1 MILIFGLISP
11 SAGRNRI
18 KRGARWPY
26 TRLSRYWIGPKM
38 IKCHFS
44 NFWQKNHLHSL
55 NNSTGFATWFL
66 QITTH
71 KVIQSCA
78 GTFLSARK
86 LFSAEIWK
94 MTWKKKHSV
103 RSTTTRHFDG
113 FFGVMK
119 ESNVPHRFSVK
130 ILAYDDDDYYDSEW
144 LSFWSFED
152 CIKDHIQIT
161 ISDEIKCFGWD
172 KILFRPVIY
181 FWDIAE
187 KCLWDLFSSFLFF
200 KIKLQEI
207 WLNSIDTQLC

>member
-1 MILIFGLISP
+1 
-11 SAGRNRI
+11 
-18 KRGARWPY
+18 
-26 TRLSRYWIGPKM
+26 M

-44 NFWQKNHLHSL
+44 NFFRKKFPSL
-55 NNSTGFATWFL
+55 AKKIACTLWTTL
-66 QITTH
+66 QVLPHDFYKLQPTKSS
-71 KVIQSCA
+71 KVVQELFCQ
-78 GTFLSARK
+78 ARK

-130 ILAYDDDDYYDSEW
+130 ILVYDDDDYYDSEW

-161 ISDEIKCFGWD
+161 ISDEIKCFGWG
-172 KILFRPVIY
+172 KILFRPVIFFEILLKSVY
-181 FWDIAE
+181 GICFRTS
-187 KCLWDLFSSFLFF
+187 CFS
-200 KIKLQEI
+200 K
-207 WLNSIDTQLC
+207 